1 MSDMA
6 VDTAGKVSRWLTW
19 LEAAADVEAVEAAV
33 MSVCAEDYVPESVQ
47 QEHSR
52 RAAEEYV
59 EVGILVE

>member
-33 MSVCAEDYVPESVQ
+33 MSVCAEEYVPESVQ
-47 QEHSR
+47 QR
-52 RAAEEYV
+52 NM
-59 EVGILVE
+59 